1 MQRRAVHGSMPRRLA
16 QLVLILAA
24 TVPGVHGGSTVRTV
38 GASATA
44 SGPASRGWP
53 ARSRSGCLQGRG
65 LPCTLRGGE
74 GTGTSDTTT
83 EPPPAPDGN
92 RTRPKFRIFGDEY
105 EALTPG
111 EFLVDLARAGGDP
124 SFENPEQRGYELAGV
139 YSWQEARQALRGTQ
153 VWQDLK
159 GWRRDTAGGAD
170 SVTCDP
176 GASGGGGS
184 AESEDASAGGGDAEQ
199 GAARASAGTGQRPL
213 QGLRGGIDETSMIQ
227 AAQERSMTPHK
238 QGTGQPPLQ
247 GLRGGMDLD
256 ALAGLGE
263 GDGGGDEWMATLQK
277 SRPDLFTSNA
287 QVQHVSML

>member
-1 MQRRAVHGSMPRRLA
+1 MVAM
-16 QLVLILAA
+16 
-24 TVPGVHGGSTVRTV
+24 TVPGVHGGSTVGPV

-44 SGPASRGWP
+44 SGSAARGWP
-53 ARSRSGCLQGRG
+53 ARSRSGRLRGRG
-65 LPCTLRGGE
+65 LLCTLRGGE
-74 GTGTSDTTT
+74 GTGTRDTTT
-83 EPPPAPDGN
+83 EPPPPPDGN
-92 RTRPKFRIFGDEY
+92 HSRAKFRIFGDEY

-170 SVTCDP
+170 SITCDP
-176 GASGGGGS
+176 GASGGG
-184 AESEDASAGGGDAEQ
+184 AESEDACAGGGDAEQ
-199 GAARASAGTGQRPL
+199 GAARASAGTGLQPL
-213 QGLRGGIDETSMIQ
+213 R
-227 AAQERSMTPHK
+227 
-238 QGTGQPPLQ
+238 

-256 ALAGLGE
+256 ALAGLGDGE
-263 GDGGGDEWMATLQK
+263 GEGGGDEWMATLQK

-287 QVQHVSML
+287 QVQHGSML